1 MINQESKE
9 DLIEREKKNEKHL
22 EKFDKFYNKFN
33 IFNIKFQ
40 DES

>member
-22 EKFDKFYNKFN
+22 EKFDKFLK
-33 IFNIKFQ
+33 
-40 DES
+40 